1 MKKLTAILLLAAAL
15 VSNVSA
21 HHMAQ
26 SDTAGIYIDEDSP
39 HLLMTFY

>member
-1 MKKLTAILLLAAAL
+1 MKKLATILLLASA
-15 VSNVSA
+15 SA